1 MTHPLANQLRFSRR
15 EFMRGLE
22 GLTAEDAARR
32 LLPMNCIAWNVGH
45 LAWQE
50 QRYWLYMAQEQV
62 PVPRLNEEFRYG
74 AAATTPDLD
83 EILAAWRSVT
93 EACDPWLDAVT
104 TATLESTAVVRG
116 KQTEYTFGS
125 LLLRMI
131 YHYWYH
137 CGENQAIRQALGHSG
152 LQDFVGDIDTEAP
165 YTPETL

>member
-62 PVPRLNEEFRYG
+62 PVPRLNEEFR
-74 AAATTPDLD
+74 
-83 EILAAWRSVT
+83 
-93 EACDPWLDAVT
+93 
-104 TATLESTAVVRG
+104 
-116 KQTEYTFGS
+116 
-125 LLLRMI
+125 
-131 YHYWYH
+131 
-137 CGENQAIRQALGHSG
+137 
-152 LQDFVGDIDTEAP
+152 
-165 YTPETL
+165 